1 MFLFN
6 RYVCTVLLLVV
17 LFAVMGVRSA
27 MAHEGRNVG
36 DYNFIVGFIN
46 EPAIEGMI
54 NGVSLRLTS
63 LKEEEPHDHNAH
75 MKMSGSESGEID
87 LVSHGGVF
95 VSELLG
101 DGVFEFKFDHD
112 FEDLTVPFHAHPIE
126 TQGSIMISH
135 DNPAADLI
143 VIKIH
148 STGFEPAKVKI
159 RPDATIRF
167 ENHIGDP
174 TVIMSG
180 QLSDI
185 EQISDEPIHSSA
197 VEGIDTLQVEVT
209 HIASGVSQLMS
220 LKDSFGI
227 PGQYEAGV
235 IPTSPGP
242 YRFRF
247 VGDIKGQAV
256 NEIFESGNNTFD
268 EVKSA
273 KEIQF
278 PLQLSA
284 PRETENAARG
294 ALETANEA
302 REAAANVASSASTGI
317 LLGAIALI
325 LGVVALSL
333 AVLAFQRSGRKA

>member
-17 LFAVMGVRSA
+17 LFSFMGVRSA

-63 LKEEEPHDHNAH
+63 LKEEESHDHNAH
-75 MKMSGSESGEID
+75 MKMSGSTSGEID

-95 VSELLG
+95 VSELGG
-101 DGVFEFKFDHD
+101 DGVFEFTFDHD

-126 TQGSIMISH
+126 TQGSITISH

-148 STGFEPAKVKI
+148 STGFEPAMVMI
-159 RPDATIRF
+159 RPETTIRF

-180 QLSDI
+180 QLVDA
-185 EQISDEPIHSSA
+185 EQTSDEPIHSRA
-197 VEGIDTLQVEVT
+197 VEGIDTLEVEVT
-209 HIASGVSQLMS
+209 HIASGVSQVMS
-220 LKDSFGI
+220 LKESFGI
-227 PGQYEAGV
+227 PGRYEAGF

-247 VGDIKGQAV
+247 IGDIKGQAV

-302 REAAANVASSASTGI
+302 REDAANVASSASTGI

-325 LGVVALSL
+325 LGVAALLL
-333 AVLAFQRSGRKA
+333 AVLAFQRSGRKV

>member
-36 DYNFIVGFIN
+36 DYNFIVGFID

-63 LKEEEPHDHNAH
+63 LKEKEPHDHNAH
-75 MKMSGSESGEID
+75 T
-87 LVSHGGVF
+87 GGVEQ
-95 VSELLG
+95 SS
-101 DGVFEFKFDHD
+101 DD
-112 FEDLTVPFHAHPIE
+112 A
-126 TQGSIMISH
+126 
-135 DNPAADLI
+135 
-143 VIKIH
+143 IH
-148 STGFEPAKVKI
+148 S
-159 RPDATIRF
+159 
-167 ENHIGDP
+167 N
-174 TVIMSG
+174 
-180 QLSDI
+180 
-185 EQISDEPIHSSA
+185 A
-197 VEGIDTLQVEVT
+197 VGGIDTLEVEVT
-209 HIASGVSQLMS
+209 HIASGISKLMS
-220 LKDSFGI
+220 LKESFGI
-227 PGQYEAGV
+227 PGQYEAGF

-302 REAAANVASSASTGI
+302 REDAANVASSASTGI

-333 AVLAFQRSGRKA
+333 AVLAFRRSGRKA

>member
-6 RYVCTVLLLVV
+6 RYIRIVLLLAV
-17 LFAVMGVRSA
+17 LFSVIGVRSA
-27 MAHEGRNVG
+27 LAHEGRNVG

-54 NGVSLRLTS
+54 NGVSLRVAS
-63 LKEEEPHDHNAH
+63 LKEGVDDHHAGT
-75 MKMSGSESGEID
+75 KMSSGID

-95 VSELLG
+95 VSELG
-101 DGVFEFKFDHD
+101 ADAVFEFTFDHD

-126 TQGSIMISH
+126 TQGSIMVGH
-135 DNPAADLI
+135 DNPSGDLT

-148 STGFEPAKVKI
+148 SSGFEPAMVMI
-159 RPDATIRF
+159 RPETTIKF
-167 ENHIGDP
+167 ENHMGES

-180 QLSDI
+180 QLGDI
-185 EQISDEPIHSSA
+185 EQNSDEPIHSNA
-197 VEGIDTLQVEVT
+197 VEGITTLEVEVT
-209 HIASGVSQLMS
+209 HIASGISQVLS
-220 LKDSFGI
+220 LKESFGI
-227 PGQYEAGV
+227 PGQYEAGF

-247 VGDIKGQAV
+247 IGDLKGQTV
-256 NEIFESGNNTFD
+256 DEVFESGNTTFD

-278 PLQLSA
+278 PVQLSA

-294 ALETANEA
+294 ALDTANEA
-302 REAAANVASSASTGI
+302 REDAAHVAGSASTGI
-317 LLGAIALI
+317 LLGTAALI
-325 LGVVALSL
+325 LGVVALLL
-333 AVLAFQRSGRKA
+333 AVMAFQRSGRKA